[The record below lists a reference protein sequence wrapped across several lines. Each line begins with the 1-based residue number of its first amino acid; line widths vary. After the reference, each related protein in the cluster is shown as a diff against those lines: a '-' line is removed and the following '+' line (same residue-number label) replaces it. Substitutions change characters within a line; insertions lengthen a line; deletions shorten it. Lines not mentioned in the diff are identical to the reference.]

1 MHKKSSGQGTGVP
14 RREEKFFMD
23 QDKVDTFV
31 SAYGQDAKKQNIVSV
46 LLDWSCVLIEKI
58 QELKEMG

>member
-46 LLDWSCVLIEKI
+46 LLDWTI
-58 QELKEMG
+58 

>member
-1 MHKKSSGQGTGVP
+1 
-14 RREEKFFMD
+14 MD

-46 LLDWSCVLIEKI
+46 LFDGSQKSVVVF
-58 QELKEMG
+58 

>member
-14 RREEKFFMD
+14 RRKENFFMD

-46 LLDWSCVLIEKI
+46 LFDWTI
-58 QELKEMG
+58 

>member
-1 MHKKSSGQGTGVP
+1 MVTLVLCTRNHQDRGK
-14 RREEKFFMD
+14 EKIFMD

-46 LLDWSCVLIEKI
+46 LFD
-58 QELKEMG
+58 

>member
-1 MHKKSSGQGTGVP
+1 
-14 RREEKFFMD
+14 MD

-46 LLDWSCVLIEKI
+46 LFDLIGSQKSVVVF
-58 QELKEMG
+58 